1 MTILILSA
9 LLPVLLVLLYINY
22 SDKHEKEPKKLLIVS
37 FVLGAV
43 LSVVLA
49 LIMYFGFDIIL
60 PLKDDF
66 SIQQQIIKAFL
77 VVGFTEE
84 FSKYI
89 IVKYYAQPKKAF
101 NEPFDGIVYA
111 VMVSMGFAATEN
123 IIYVTQGGFEVAML
137 RAFTAIPAHAT
148 FGIIM
153 GYYMGLAK
161 FSSNRILYNFLGLFF
176 AVLFHGLY
184 DVFLFLDFIPGIAA
198 GAFISLI
205 VAIVLSRIAIKK
217 HQFNSYFK

>member
-77 VVGFTEE
+77 VVGFTEILCPTE
-84 FSKYI
+84 K
-89 IVKYYAQPKKAF
+89 
-101 NEPFDGIVYA
+101 GI
-111 VMVSMGFAATEN
+111 
-123 IIYVTQGGFEVAML
+123 
-137 RAFTAIPAHAT
+137 
-148 FGIIM
+148 
-153 GYYMGLAK
+153 
-161 FSSNRILYNFLGLFF
+161 
-176 AVLFHGLY
+176 
-184 DVFLFLDFIPGIAA
+184 
-198 GAFISLI
+198 
-205 VAIVLSRIAIKK
+205 
-217 HQFNSYFK
+217 